1 MGREEEFLGESRKKG
16 GGRQIWKG
24 IMLPDRLATR

>member
-1 MGREEEFLGESRKKG
+1 MGREEELLGESRKK

>member
-1 MGREEEFLGESRKKG
+1 MGREEELLGESRKKE
-16 GGRQIWKG
+16 GRQIWKS